1 MAVNRFSRLVELR
14 RLREEAQ
21 GGEYA
26 KVLADLNALQQQVVD
41 LDQETEQARVDALEM
56 VGNAASIL
64 SGEMLT
70 GFFEGQK
77 IRRKRLL
84 TQISRTKP
92 VVEAAKQRW
101 LEARKGLRQA
111 EILEEKTSQQLQK
124 EALKVENRMLDMAG
138 VVRHIRQRDKEN
150 ML

>member
-1 MAVNRFSRLVELR
+1 VAVNRFSRLVELR

>member
-1 MAVNRFSRLVELR
+1 MELR